1 MKRFL
6 KNKIILFISIP
17 FIFMILYF
25 VNPIGLATKMM
36 SGVVGRARNLYFR
49 GQVSQVYSKKQKKK
63 DQGTDKNTTVIVQ
76 KGDKSP
82 IKAAVPKEVIL
93 SKENSSE
100 PILPPTQIKAPPQSK
115 GRETLGIIEQ
125 QPPNRIA
132 PVPRGLVDQKALA
145 KESES
150 SDQPVII
157 KWARKRYP
165 FRNLSLSAV
174 EVTGTQEIGHSD
186 ISSANID
193 INAFAPQGE
202 MIEAALVN
210 SAFSSNT
217 DVDVVGAV
225 WLPFYFQGNRL
236 LEPGDRL
243 IGTSAGGSALRDRMM
258 VHINKII
265 FKDGRSL
272 PIQGVALHTDG
283 TEGIKG
289 YRVSEY
295 GKQLLGPVLAAL
307 GQAFLY
313 AMEYQSFNYYM
324 SPYGLTPWG
333 LYGQPTTSG
342 PKQALMLGGM
352 YGGTNALQQ
361 IMNILAQDIDQ
372 YKPYVFVPAG
382 TRFRVF
388 LKSYMDISK
397 ADYGR

>member
-1 MKRFL
+1 MKKFL
-6 KNKIILFISIP
+6 KNKFFLTIVGILSVATFYNIKPIHLVSEVMYRIIES
-17 FIFMILYF
+17 
-25 VNPIGLATKMM
+25 
-36 SGVVGRARNLYFR
+36 ARYTYFR
-49 GQVSQVYSKKQKKK
+49 GKVLPLDSEKKIKSEAQEQKK
-63 DQGTDKNTTVIVQ
+63 NVIVQ
-76 KGDKSP
+76 KGEKSKL
-82 IKAAVPKEVIL
+82 KAVIPEEIVQAKEKIP
-93 SKENSSE
+93 E
-100 PILPPTQIKAPPQSK
+100 PTLPPTQVKAPPTSK
-115 GRETLGIIEQ
+115 DKSSLGVLEQ
-125 QPPNRIA
+125 QPPNRLA
-132 PVPRGLVDQKALA
+132 PVPRGIVDQKALA
-145 KESES
+145 RDSQA

-157 KWARKRYP
+157 KWARKRYL
-165 FRNLSLSAV
+165 FRNLSLSAL
-174 EVTGTQEIGHSD
+174 ETNGTEDKGGSEGPF
-186 ISSANID
+186 ANID
-193 INAFAPQGE
+193 INSFSPQGE

-225 WLPFYFQGNRL
+225 WLPFYFQGNLL

-243 IGTSAGGSALRDRMM
+243 IGTSGGGTALRDRMM
-258 VHINKII
+258 VHIDKII

-295 GKQLLGPVLAAL
+295 GKQLLGPILAAM

-333 LYGQPTTSG
+333 LYGQPAYNG
-342 PKQALMLGGM
+342 AKQAMMLGGM
-352 YGGTNALQQ
+352 YAGTNAMQQ
-361 IMNILAQDIDQ
+361 IMNILAQDIEQ

>member
-1 MKRFL
+1 MKRLF
-6 KNKIILFISIP
+6 KNKIILLLLFLSFGVFVYYLNP
-17 FIFMILYF
+17 FIL
-25 VNPIGLATKMM
+25 LSKMM
-36 SGVVGRARNLYFR
+36 TAVVGSARISYFKDRISTLDLRKQPTKKPNVDKNGVV
-49 GQVSQVYSKKQKKK
+49 
-63 DQGTDKNTTVIVQ
+63 VQ
-76 KGDKSP
+76 KEDKSSL
-82 IKAAVPKEVIL
+82 KAVVPKEVAL
-93 SKENSSE
+93 SKERISESS
-100 PILPPTQIKAPPQSK
+100 LPPAQVKAPPQYK
-115 GRETLGIIEQ
+115 EKETLGFLE
-125 QPPNRIA
+125 QPPPDRTA
-132 PVPRGLVDQKALA
+132 PVPRGIVDQKALA
-145 KESES
+145 KDSQS
-150 SDQPVII
+150 GDQPIII
-157 KWARKRYP
+157 KWAKKRYL
-165 FRNLSLSAV
+165 FRNLSLSAT
-174 EVTGTQEIGHSD
+174 ETAGTEDKGGSEGPL
-186 ISSANID
+186 ANID
-193 INAFAPQGE
+193 VNSFAPQGE

-225 WLPFYFQGNRL
+225 WLPFYFQGNLL

-243 IGTSAGGSALRDRMM
+243 IGTSGGGSALRDRMM
-258 VHINKII
+258 VHIDKII

-283 TEGIKG
+283 TEEIKG

-295 GKQLLGPVLAAL
+295 GKQLLGPILAAM

-333 LYGQPTTSG
+333 LYGQPAYNG
-342 PKQALMLGGM
+342 AKQALMLGGM
-352 YGGTNALQQ
+352 YAGTNAMQQ
-361 IMNILAQDIDQ
+361 VMNILAQDIDQ

>member
-1 MKRFL
+1 MKKFL
-6 KNKIILFISIP
+6 KNKFFLIIIG
-17 FIFMILYF
+17 ILSVATFYYIK
-25 VNPIGLATKMM
+25 PIHLVSGLMYRTIE
-36 SGVVGRARNLYFR
+36 SARYTYFR
-49 GQVSQVYSKKQKKK
+49 GQTLPLSLEKKI
-63 DQGTDKNTTVIVQ
+63 KNEAQEQRKNIIVQ
-76 KGDKSP
+76 KGEKSKL
-82 IKAAVPKEVIL
+82 KAVIPEEIAQA
-93 SKENSSE
+93 KENIPE
-100 PILPPTQIKAPPQSK
+100 PILPPTQVKAPPTSK
-115 GRETLGIIEQ
+115 DKSSLGVLEQ

-132 PVPRGLVDQKALA
+132 PVPRGIVDQKALA
-145 KESES
+145 RDSQA

-157 KWARKRYP
+157 KWARKRYL
-165 FRNLSLSAV
+165 FRNLSLSAL
-174 EVTGTQEIGHSD
+174 ETNGTEDKGGSEGPF
-186 ISSANID
+186 ANID
-193 INAFAPQGE
+193 INSFSPQGE

-225 WLPFYFQGNRL
+225 WLPFYFQGNLL

-243 IGTSAGGSALRDRMM
+243 IGTSAGGTALRDRMM
-258 VHINKII
+258 VHIDKII

-295 GKQLLGPVLAAL
+295 GKQLLGPILAAM

-333 LYGQPTTSG
+333 LYGQPAYNG
-342 PKQALMLGGM
+342 AKQAMMMGGM
-352 YGGTNALQQ
+352 YAGTNAMQQ
-361 IMNILAQDIDQ
+361 IMNILAQDIEQ